1 MSDETRVTYVWIFSE
16 NDGRLE
22 ETLSTY
28 VRHIREIPGR
38 ADLVLVSNG
47 VEEDVS
53 PGLIRI
59 LEGSS
64 LSGSILRLHR
74 QGGEAA
80 ALSAAFRHAQ
90 GDLVVVL
97 PAYVQIDPRDIGR
110 IVAEL
115 SRDATDYVASY
126 RNPRVDTKSG
136 RTKSAFF
143 NWLAR
148 RATGVPLHDL
158 NSGLRGMRRAVIEEV
173 PVYGDLYRFLPI
185 LASMQGFRVREATV
199 RHIEERVAKGDYR
212 LGVYLRRTLDLL
224 TLFFLIKFTRKPLR
238 FFGML
243 GSAVFG
249 IGAITLITLVVERM
263 LGRPLADRPL
273 LIYGILMF
281 VLGVQLFSI
290 GLLGELIIFTYARDT
305 SEYQVEKVYESAR
318 A

>member
-1 MSDETRVTYVWIFSE
+1 MSEATRVTYIWIFSE

-22 ETLSTY
+22 ETLATY
-28 VRHIREIPGR
+28 VRHIRGIPGR

-47 VEEDVS
+47 VDEQVS
-53 PGLIRI
+53 PGLIRV
-59 LEGSS
+59 LEQ
-64 LSGSILRLHR
+64 SGLPASILRLHR
-74 QGGEAA
+74 EGGEAA

-97 PAYVQIDPRDIGR
+97 PSYLQVDPQEIARL
-110 IVAEL
+110 VAAL
-115 SRDATDYVASY
+115 SQDGTDYVASF
-126 RNPRVDTKSG
+126 RSPRIDAKSG
-136 RTKSAFF
+136 RTKSALF
-143 NWLAR
+143 NWLTR

-173 PVYGDLYRFLPI
+173 PVYGDLFRFLPI
-185 LASMQGFRVREATV
+185 LASMQGFRVREVTV

-212 LGVYLRRTLDLL
+212 FGVYLRRMLDLL

-249 IGAITLITLVVERM
+249 IGAITLVYLVIERM
-263 LGRPLADRPL
+263 LGRTLADRPL

-305 SEYQVEKVYESAR
+305 SEYQVEKVYESTR
-318 A
+318 S